1 MAIKHNFFNYL
12 LFSDAVGGIGQTNTI
27 HLDFHLGILRNYW
40 LGWAR
45 GSLAQVVWAQG
56 HPWRTGG
63 GRAALLLLVVPAD
76 KGEQVHGCHHT
87 KHHLLHEGAAIS
99 IDWNRKNPS
108 LVAEKKPSPPPLSTS
123 SCVEAAVHLLKENP
137 NRDSI

>member
-99 IDWNRKNPS
+99 IDWNRENPS
-108 LVAEKKPSPPPLSTS
+108 LVAEQKTITTPSQHLQLCRGCCSFIKRKP
-123 SCVEAAVHLLKENP
+123 
-137 NRDSI
+137 